1 MAQAL
6 VEAELG
12 LAEEEADKP
21 GIEEDTEE
29 VDEQGE
35 TEETIGGDV
44 EDDLEDVGGSEQ
56 GDMALFDPSGTN

>member
-21 GIEEDTEE
+21 GIEEDTEG
-29 VDEQGE
+29 VDKQGKTKE
-35 TEETIGGDV
+35 TMEGEV
-44 EDDLEDVGGSEQ
+44 EDDLEDVGGLEQ
-56 GDMALFDPSGTN
+56 GDMALFNPSGTD

>member
-21 GIEEDTEE
+21 GIKENTEG
-29 VDEQGE
+29 VDEQGKTKE
-35 TEETIGGDV
+35 TMGGK
-44 EDDLEDVGGSEQ
+44 
-56 GDMALFDPSGTN
+56 